1 MEVIAISSI
10 LLAII
15 GTGATVIGC
24 IYAFMRNFKADIT
37 KQIDELKAHNDIQD
51 QRMFY
56 LATGRTLADAM
67 KDEKNK

>member
-1 MEVIAISSI
+1 MEIIAISGI
-10 LLAII
+10 ILAIL

-24 IYAFMRNFKADIT
+24 IYAFMRNFKMDMNVRMDKYEKHI
-37 KQIDELKAHNDIQD
+37 ELQD

-67 KDEKNK
+67 KDEKK